1 MKDDRSNTEG
11 IYICDQVLPYYIY
24 ITVMILPS
32 RRMLKV
38 NLGIFLS
45 IISVAFSSHGQG
57 ISFLSGS
64 YQSAVETARR
74 TNKPLFVEVYLNGCP
89 HCAALAPVLQEKQVG
104 DFFNARFVSY
114 KVEANSEESK
124 QMQQQKGITYT
135 EFPLFFFFDPVS
147 GQLVHQAAPAERPN
161 RSQMIDEVLLHG
173 RDALDSNQR
182 TSGYANRFAKGDRNL
197 QYLVNY
203 AKYAKSTKDTE
214 RLWVLNNEIAKAFT
228 KPSDLES
235 ESGFYVISRLINDF
249 KNPMAVHFFNN
260 LAKYKAK
267 FPAKEVKDAGESILY
282 YTLYFGKR
290 MNDLNSDEII
300 KIRQAFVNLG
310 VTPQL
315 ASGRTIVKELEAHLR
330 EKNTKKAVL
339 RFDEYRKSTTLT
351 LGDYAFL
358 VTYFREK
365 ANDASYVPS
374 VTQWVNDGLKLVK
387 PNERNT
393 KQVADLYLEQ
403 SKAQLK
409 LGKKAEAKKA
419 AENALAVAKAAKID
433 TKPYANEVSM
443 IK

>member
-1 MKDDRSNTEG
+1 
-11 IYICDQVLPYYIY
+11 
-24 ITVMILPS
+24 MILPS
-32 RRMLKV
+32 KRMLKV
-38 NLGIFLS
+38 NLRIFLL

-74 TNKPLFVEVYLNGCP
+74 TNKPLFIEVYLNGCP

-203 AKYAKSTKDTE
+203 AKYAKATKDTE

-267 FPAKEVKDAGESILY
+267 FPAKEVKDAGESIIY

-290 MNDLNSDEII
+290 MNELSSDEIV
-300 KIRQAFVNLG
+300 KMRQAFVSLG
-310 VTPQL
+310 ISAEL
-315 ASGRTIVKELEAHLR
+315 ASGRTIVKELDAYFR
-330 EKNTKKAVL
+330 EKNTKKAIS
-339 RFDEYRKSTTLT
+339 RFDEYRRGAKLSV
-351 LGDYAFL
+351 GDYAFIL
-358 VTYFREK
+358 KYFREK
-365 ANDASYVPS
+365 SNDDSYLPN

-387 PNERNT
+387 PAERN
-393 KQVADLYLEQ
+393 KKEVADLYIEN
-403 SKAQLK
+403 SKALLK

-419 AENALAVAKAAKID
+419 AENALNVAKGAKID
-433 TKPYANEVSM
+433 TAPYLNELNM